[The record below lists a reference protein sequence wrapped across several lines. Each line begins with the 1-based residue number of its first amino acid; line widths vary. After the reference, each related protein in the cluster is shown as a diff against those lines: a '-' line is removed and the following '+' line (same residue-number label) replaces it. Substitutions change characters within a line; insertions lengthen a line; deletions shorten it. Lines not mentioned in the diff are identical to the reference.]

1 MSVPLS
7 LDSSSLVTT
16 SRVRVI
22 VAGICAL
29 ILSVGLARF
38 AYTPMLPVMQAEAG
52 LTAVAGGWLATF
64 NYVGY
69 IAGAL
74 LAASIS
80 QLRYKFVIYRA
91 GLLVAL
97 FSTAAMGMTSDPLL
111 WTLLRLVSGF
121 SSTAGLLLAS
131 GLILNWLIR
140 HGHKPELGLHFTGM
154 GLGIIVSGAAAG
166 LMAGELAWNEQWWVL
181 GLLGAIFFIPAWFWL
196 PAPES
201 GPASQQAQRT
211 AVTAP
216 PARWMW
222 LMIAAYFCAGF
233 GYVISATFI
242 VAILEELPMLTGKG
256 GWVWVVVGLAALPSS
271 FMWDRINR
279 ALGDFPTLMLAY
291 ALQILSILLPLL
303 SDAVIWNLLSAVLY
317 GGTFVGIVSLTL
329 TLIGRQFP
337 DNPAKAMARLTI
349 SYGVS
354 QVAAPAIAGYIAALT
369 GSYLGSL
376 VMAMVM
382 MVLGMVLLIMLWRG
396 PQAQL

>member
-1 MSVPLS
+1 MTVALPLP
-7 LDSSSLVTT
+7 TT
-16 SRVRVI
+16 SADRLRVI
-22 VAGICAL
+22 CAGICAL

-38 AYTPMLPVMQAEAG
+38 AYTPMLPVMRDEAG

-80 QLRYKFVIYRA
+80 NLKHKFVIYRA
-91 GLLVAL
+91 GLLIAL
-97 FSTAAMGMTSDPLL
+97 FSTAAMGLTQDAVL

-140 HGHKPELGLHFTGM
+140 HGYKPELGLHFTGM
-154 GLGIIVSGAAAG
+154 GLGIVVSGVAAG
-166 LMAGELAWNEQWWVL
+166 TMAGQLAWDQQWLVLGAL
-181 GLLGAIFFIPAWFWL
+181 GLLFFIPAWCWL
-196 PAPES
+196 PEPQPMNS
-201 GPASQQAQRT
+201 HQQQTRPAVA
-211 AVTAP
+211 AP

-242 VAILEELPMLTGKG
+242 VAILEDLPMLTGKG
-256 GWVWVVVGLAALPSS
+256 GWVWVIVGVAALPSS
-271 FMWDRINR
+271 FLWDRINR
-279 ALGDFPTLMLAY
+279 ALGDFPTLLLAY
-291 ALQILSILLPLL
+291 GLQIVSMALPLL
-303 SDAVIWNLLSAVLY
+303 SDGVAWNLLSAVLY

-349 SYGVS
+349 SYGIS
-354 QVAAPAIAGYIAALT
+354 QVAAPAIAGYIAAAT

-376 VMAMVM
+376 LMAGVM
-382 MVLGMVLLIMLWRG
+382 MVLGMFLLVLLWRG
-396 PQAQL
+396 PQASA